1 MANKDINANVKLVVS
16 EFETNSVVVTDDAIV
31 ITFTSDGVEKKKTL
45 PFSEAWLKVK
55 AKIKNIIEE
64 MDYNIDN
71 IRKDIKEGWNLY
83 GLVINLAEKQKA
95 IDNAFAELR
104 AEVGLANPIDA
115 I

>member
-1 MANKDINANVKLVVS
+1 MANKLLEGVKPS
-16 EFETNSVVVTDDAIV
+16 NEFTTNSVVVTDEAIV
-31 ITFTSDGVEKKKTL
+31 INFTSDWVNKTKTL
-45 PFSEAWLKVK
+45 PFTEAWLKGR

-83 GLVINLAEKQKA
+83 GLVTNRAEKQKA

>member
-16 EFETNSVVVTDDAIV
+16 EFTTNSVVVTDDAIV
-31 ITFTSDGVEKKKTL
+31 INFTSDGVEKKKTL

-55 AKIKNIIEE
+55 AKIKSIIEE

-104 AEVGLANPIDA
+104 AEVGLASPIDA
-115 I
+115 L